1 MVNNLKRRISK
12 MNKFELIQPENKIER
27 GILPYVTFPIINKC
41 NLKCQYCGNFEFP
54 HFFR

>member
-1 MVNNLKRRISK
+1 